1 MSGFIQ
7 LSSVKTQEEINAET
21 EMKNNI
27 YWVKIM
33 VKVVLV
39 CLIGI
44 PFCYVASVGYGIIEL
59 IFTQKT
65 DVIDVC
71 YRSFHFVCVFRGLL
85 FWITLFCIGFL
96 LFGFGYICVSGLKG
110 IKRFGLYPNLSV
122 PLVTS
127 MVNIEEEGD
136 EE

>member
-85 FWITLFCIGFL
+85 FWITLFLYWIFAFWIWIYMCIW
-96 LFGFGYICVSGLKG
+96 LK
-110 IKRFGLYPNLSV
+110 RH
-122 PLVTS
+122 
-127 MVNIEEEGD
+127 
-136 EE
+136 